1 MAVPERYNS
10 KYNLGVG
17 GAVVHEGKL
26 LMVKRASR
34 RGRGNWQIPGG
45 FVEFDETI
53 ESAVTREVQEEA
65 GIESKVRAVLG
76 IRNRYDTNSDNSTY
90 VVFLLDYVSGE
101 PTADT
106 TETSEARF
114 FTLEEIKAL
123 EQVPAINLRVA
134 EQALNQNP
142 DTLKPEQV
150 TGPNG
155 NLYTLFIG

>member
-53 ESAVTREVQEEA
+53 ETAVTREVQEEA

-76 IRNRYDTNSDNSTY
+76 IRNRYDTNSYNSTY

-101 PTADT
+101 PKADA

-123 EQVPAINLRVA
+123 
-134 EQALNQNP
+134 
-142 DTLKPEQV
+142 
-150 TGPNG
+150 TGAFG
-155 NLYTLFIG
+155 NSTQQEKLSSLAQTSRPGRFRDILE

>member
-1 MAVPERYNS
+1 MPVPEKYNS

-45 FVEFDETI
+45 FVEPDETI
-53 ESAVTREVQEEA
+53 ELAVTREVFEES
-65 GIESKVRAVLG
+65 GVESKVKSILG
-76 IRNRYDTNSDNSTY
+76 IRNRYDDNSDNSTY
-90 VVFLLDYVSGE
+90 VVFLLEYVGGT

-106 TETSEARF
+106 TETSEAKF
-114 FTLEEIKAL
+114 FTLDEIKSL
-123 EQVPAINLRVA
+123 EQVPPINLKVA
-134 EQALNQNP
+134 EHALNTNP

>member
-1 MAVPERYNS
+1 MPVPEKYNS

-45 FVEFDETI
+45 FVEPDETI
-53 ESAVTREVQEEA
+53 ELAVTREVFEES
-65 GIESKVRAVLG
+65 GVESKVKSILG
-76 IRNRYDTNSDNSTY
+76 IRNRYDDNSDNSTY
-90 VVFLLDYVSGE
+90 VVFLLEYIGGTH
-101 PTADT
+101 TADT
-106 TETSEARF
+106 TETSEAKF
-114 FTLEEIKAL
+114 FTLDEIKSL
-123 EQVPAINLRVA
+123 EQVPPINLKVA
-134 EQALNQNP
+134 EHALNTNP
-142 DTLKPEQV
+142 DTLKPEHV

>member
-1 MAVPERYNS
+1 MPVPEKYNS

-45 FVEFDETI
+45 FVEPDETI
-53 ESAVTREVQEEA
+53 ELAVTREVFEES
-65 GIESKVRAVLG
+65 GVESKVKSILG
-76 IRNRYDTNSDNSTY
+76 IRNRYDDNSDNSTY
-90 VVFLLDYVSGE
+90 VVFLLEYIGGT

-106 TETSEARF
+106 TETSEAKF
-114 FTLEEIKAL
+114 FTLDEIKSL
-123 EQVPAINLRVA
+123 EQVPPINLKVA
-134 EQALNQNP
+134 EHALNTNP

>member
-1 MAVPERYNS
+1 MPVPEKYNS

-45 FVEFDETI
+45 FVEPDETI
-53 ESAVTREVQEEA
+53 ELAVTREVFEES
-65 GIESKVRAVLG
+65 GVESKVKSILG
-76 IRNRYDTNSDNSTY
+76 IRNRYDDNSDNSTY
-90 VVFLLDYVSGE
+90 VVFLLEYIGGT

-106 TETSEARF
+106 TETSEAKF
-114 FTLEEIKAL
+114 FTLDEIKSL
-123 EQVPAINLRVA
+123 EQVPPINLKVA
-134 EQALNQNP
+134 EHALNTNP
-142 DTLKPEQV
+142 DTLKPEHV

>member
-1 MAVPERYNS
+1 MPVPEKYNS

-45 FVEFDETI
+45 FVEPDETI
-53 ESAVTREVQEEA
+53 ETAVTREVLEES
-65 GIESKVRAVLG
+65 GVESKVRSVLG
-76 IRNRYDTNSDNSTY
+76 IRNRYDDNSDNSTY
-90 VVFLLDYVSGE
+90 VVFLLDYLGGN
-101 PTADT
+101 PTADE

-114 FTLEEIKAL
+114 FSLEEIRNL
-123 EQVPAINLRVA
+123 EQVPPINLKVA
-134 EQALNQNP
+134 EHALNQNP

>member
-1 MAVPERYNS
+1 MPVPEKYNS

-45 FVEFDETI
+45 FVEPDETI
-53 ESAVTREVQEEA
+53 ELAVTREVFEES
-65 GIESKVRAVLG
+65 GVESKVKSILG
-76 IRNRYDTNSDNSTY
+76 IRNRYDDNSDNSTY
-90 VVFLLDYVSGE
+90 VVFLLEYVGGT

-106 TETSEARF
+106 TETSEAKF
-114 FTLEEIKAL
+114 FTLDEIKSL
-123 EQVPAINLRVA
+123 EQVPPINLKVA
-134 EQALNQNP
+134 EHALNTNP
-142 DTLKPEQV
+142 DTLKPEHV